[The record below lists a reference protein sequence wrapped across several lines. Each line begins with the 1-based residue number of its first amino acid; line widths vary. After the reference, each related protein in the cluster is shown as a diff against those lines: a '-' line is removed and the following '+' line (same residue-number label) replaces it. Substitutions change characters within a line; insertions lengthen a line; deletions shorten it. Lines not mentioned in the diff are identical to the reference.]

1 MGGGPGLGQLITL
14 IASID
19 DGGIA
24 LDGGTPVDLTGL
36 LVTYVRGAWDSG
48 VGLSSDS
55 EGFFLQGAP
64 NGPAIFVEAVDAG
77 LSPGDFISLRVLAA
91 GRRTTSS
98 PRTVTEFSQLVRS
111 SSGNPISGY
120 ARDVSAVDFTQPGLV
135 DLYESELVNV
145 AGLAQGTSVFSFGY
159 RLINLQTAGVPDGG
173 AGVIRLRMQAPAFDQ
188 QDFTAGCTI
197 SVSGVPLWRIGAA
210 ATPTAL
216 VLSELNGSQ
225 CPAPNIVSAV
235 PQSSTSVLVNF
246 DRNMP
251 PLSVTSVTLDGG
263 ASVVAVTN
271 NSPRQAALTTTPLL
285 ARPYQLVCA
294 PSVVDL
300 RGTPLASRVAGFV
313 GLTPPVPGCS
323 PVVISQVYA
332 GGGNT
337 TMSVVNADFVELH
350 NRTSAPVSVTG
361 WSLQYQAATS
371 TVWQPLYVLNA
382 TIPGAGFLLVQ
393 AGGTTVIGT
402 PLSPDLLWGQAL
414 GVSGGKVALVANSL
428 PLDGGCGFPNAAI
441 ADYVGWGTTNCA
453 DGVPATAAGVTQT
466 ITRVSSCQDSDNN
479 QADFTLTTPNPRG
492 LSSPAS
498 ACTLCQG
505 QPDGG

>member
-1 MGGGPGLGQLITL
+1 MGGGPGQLQLLNL
-14 IASID
+14 IATID
-19 DGGIA
+19 DGGMA
-24 LDGGTPVDLTGL
+24 LDGGPAVDLSGL

-55 EGFFLQGAP
+55 EGFFLQASP
-64 NGPAIFVEAVDAG
+64 NGPAIFVEAADAG
-77 LSPGDFISLRVLAA
+77 LFPGDLVSLRVLAA
-91 GRRTTSS
+91 GRRTASA
-98 PRTVTEFSQLVRS
+98 PRSVTEFTQLVRS
-111 SSGNPISGY
+111 SSGNPTSGF
-120 ARDVSAVDFTQPGLV
+120 ARDVSAVDFTQPALI
-135 DLYESELVNV
+135 DLYESRLVNV
-145 AGLAQGTSVFSFGY
+145 AGLAQGASVFSFGY
-159 RLINLQTAGVPDGG
+159 RLINLQTAGVQD

-197 SVSGVPLWRIGAA
+197 SITGVPLWRIGPA

-216 VLSELNGSQ
+216 SLSELTGSQ
-225 CPAPNIVSAV
+225 CPAPNVVSAV

-246 DRNMP
+246 DRNMA
-251 PLSVTSVTLDGG
+251 PLTLSTVSLDGG
-263 ASVVAVTN
+263 ASVVAVTAN
-271 NSPRQAALTTTPLL
+271 TPRQAALTTTPLL
-285 ARPYQLVCA
+285 GQPYQLICA

-300 RGTPLASRVAGFV
+300 RGTPLATRVATFT

-350 NRTSAPVSVTG
+350 NRTSLPVNVSG

-371 TVWQPLYVLNA
+371 TVWQPLFVLNA
-382 TIPGAGFLLVQ
+382 TIPASGFLLVQ

-402 PLSPDLLWGQAL
+402 PLTPDLLWSQAL

-428 PLDGGCGFPNAAI
+428 PLDGGCGFPNAGI

-453 DGVPATAAGVTQT
+453 DGIPATAAGVTQT

-479 QADFTLTTPNPRG
+479 QVDFTLTTPNPRG
-492 LSSPAS
+492 LSSPGS